1 MKNLSG
7 ISICLLRSNYDF
19 TDSRGRLSL
28 QGEIKLPYENLP
40 LLSVFLFY
48 ILNSRNYHIGVSV
61 ERHLSHSCRQEIA
74 VALGDGIALTV
85 EGHTALALK
94 ADK

>member
-1 MKNLSG
+1 MHNKRCPNLSG
-7 ISICLLRSNYDF
+7 RTRI
-19 TDSRGRLSL
+19 T
-28 QGEIKLPYENLP
+28 PTENL
-40 LLSVFLFY
+40 SGLFY
-48 ILNSRNYHIGVSV
+48 ILDSGDDDICGTV
-61 ERHLSHSCRQEIA
+61 ERCLSHSCRQEIA